1 MPDRPFWKEPPNLFS
16 LFLIALL
23 AVAYVLPFGD
33 MDYGILIRLG
43 ELMVR
48 TGDLRP
54 PESFSY
60 TIAGSDVPDFEWL
73 FELIVWALW
82 TAFGYG
88 GLKLLKVVLAGST
101 MLLLALR
108 LRREGVRW
116 HGIALTLFVATLLLA
131 ASWNLRPLFITSIG
145 LLLVSGWLHDHCLG
159 RRQLPWALPVVM
171 LLWANLHPGVITGQG
186 LLVGAIA
193 WEWLNRRVRLNTPL
207 DRPAC
212 WRLTWIGGLGLAA
225 TFLSPAPVERL
236 LCPFR
241 PELRHPIQLVFVE
254 MKPLWWTAVEPPY
267 DGLAYF
273 LLAAVFALTV
283 VLRFRQY
290 RLWEVGLLAG
300 LFLLANLAIRS
311 EQDWVLVTLAL
322 GVPHLAA
329 LLAQAARAGR
339 RRFWVAWLLWLDCTC
354 KRLLLSRA
362 LRFQWQWP
370 AVVFGLLAVV
380 SLIPPLSRRMP
391 IQESSDYPSQAVSW
405 IEANGL
411 PTPGP
416 WRIFSGL
423 DNGAYLVWRL
433 GDRVRCYAD
442 TRGFCYPPAL
452 LEDGYYIPQHGHHDP
467 VWRARLDRVLAG
479 DTDYLLLDTTG
490 GNGNLWHALKPWV
503 RPLYPDDGSAVLLTS
518 EDVRQALRQL
528 DRATSAQSRA
538 RK

>member
-1 MPDRPFWKEPPNLFS
+1 V
-16 LFLIALL
+16 IVLL
-23 AVAYVLPFGD
+23 GMVYVLPFGD

-43 ELMVR
+43 ELIVR
-48 TGDLRP
+48 TGELRP

-73 FELIVWALW
+73 FEVVLWGVW
-82 TAFGYG
+82 TGFGYG
-88 GLKLLKVVLAGST
+88 GLKLLKVLLVGAT
-101 MLLLALR
+101 LLLLGLR

-116 HGIALTLFVATLLLA
+116 HGIALSLCVATLLLA
-131 ASWNLRPLFITSIG
+131 AGWNLRPIFVTSIG
-145 LLLVSGWLHDHCLG
+145 LLLVSGWLHDHCAG
-159 RRQLPWALPVVM
+159 RRPLPWALPAVM

-186 LLVGAIA
+186 LLAGAIA

-207 DRPAC
+207 DLSAC
-212 WRLTWIGGLGLAA
+212 RRLTLVGGLGLAA

-241 PELRHPIQLVFVE
+241 PELRHPIQQVFIE
-254 MKPLWWTAVEPPY
+254 MRPMWWTAVHPPY
-267 DGLAYF
+267 EGVAFY

-311 EQDWVLVTLAL
+311 EQDFVLVTLAL

-329 LLAQAARAGR
+329 LLAQTARAARR
-339 RRFWVAWLLWLDCTC
+339 RLWVARLLWFDGTC
-354 KRLLLSRA
+354 KRLLLSPA
-362 LRFQWQWP
+362 GRFQWQWP
-370 AVVFGLLAVV
+370 ALAFGLLAAV
-380 SLIPPLSRRMP
+380 SLFPPLSRQMP
-391 IQESSDYPSQAVSW
+391 IQEASEYPARAVSW

-416 WRIFSGL
+416 WRIFAGP
-423 DNGAYLVWRL
+423 DVGAYLVWRL
-433 GDRVRCYAD
+433 GDQVRCYAD

-452 LEDGYYIPQHGHHDP
+452 IEDTYYIPLLGHHDP
-467 VWRARLDRVLAG
+467 GWRARLEKVLAG
-479 DTDYLLLDTTG
+479 DTDYVLLSTTG
-490 GNGNLWHALKPWV
+490 GHGNLWHALAPWV

-518 EDVRQALRQL
+518 EEVRRGLRRL
-528 DRATSAQSRA
+528 DQSAPQRTQRNTEKNQSPKPR
-538 RK
+538 REST